1 MSNADIMKSI
11 TLIFLTL
18 ILSTSLNAQ
27 RYFTRNGEIKFFSET
42 PVENI
47 EAVNNKV
54 LCIIDLDKGQVAVDM
69 LIKAFE
75 FKKTLMQEHFN
86 ENYMESDVHP
96 KSTYKG
102 KFEVLEELSKLK
114 EGEYLVPIVGE
125 IVIHGVKQKLDLPV
139 NLKVKNDVV
148 QTKFEFVVDVID
160 HQIKIP
166 KVVRQN
172 IAKEILVTAEF
183 KLKPYKR

>member
-1 MSNADIMKSI
+1 MKSI

-86 ENYMESDVHP
+86 ENYMESDVH
-96 KSTYKG
+96 
-102 KFEVLEELSKLK
+102 LSQLIK
-114 EGEYLVPIVGE
+114 
-125 IVIHGVKQKLDLPV
+125 V
-139 NLKVKNDVV
+139 NLRYWKS
-148 QTKFEFVVDVID
+148 F
-160 HQIKIP
+160 
-166 KVVRQN
+166 QN
-172 IAKEILVTAEF
+172 
-183 KLKPYKR
+183 